1 MKKCMSWVGVMA
13 ILALAVCSIWP
24 RTAETDFSNMVL
36 TGEVLCSENGTVTLN
51 LGELTGNLTPESI
64 SGIKSPVVIPSFVH
78 ANPDS
83 STAETAVQA
92 FISWKRDAVLDLN
105 KAAVYS
111 VSEDGE
117 QLPSSVDD
125 IAPQNLISV
134 TVDDTNRPATVFIL
148 QNTEG
153 VSLDSESVQGS
164 AANTIEEDLSE
175 RGAEYTSTGD
185 DENALR
191 VVGAKATLRHSEV
204 EKQSGSSSD
213 SFRSGRYGLN
223 AALLAT
229 DGAHLSLINGIV
241 NASVDGSTGLFGYGA
256 GTLVNLNG
264 GAITTTGD
272 GGTGVQASGGAQ
284 IQAQDLTAITAGNS
298 ASVICTA
305 RDGRVDADGGTFTSG
320 GYDSPVVY
328 AMGNVTLSQA
338 ELTANNS
345 QALVLE
351 DSPDVIL
358 RSCTVSGNMQ
368 TEETT
373 TETGQTI
380 QLYSSRSDSSQDSAV
395 LRMLG
400 GSLVSKSGN
409 LFYATNTR
417 CDILL
422 NQVNI
427 ENSGSDVLLCA
438 AGNSGIYGTA
448 GENGADVTLTAQ
460 KQQLNGRILVDDISS
475 LHFILEQGSSFSGMI
490 QKTAFEGGTA
500 PNGEITV
507 KIAKGS
513 TWSLTGDSTV
523 DVLQNEGTIVWNGYT
538 ITLADGTVL
547 SA

>member
-1 MKKCMSWVGVMA
+1 MKKCISWVGVMA

-64 SGIKSPVVIPSFVH
+64 SGIRFPVVIPSFVH
-78 ANPDS
+78 AAPDT

-117 QLPSSVDD
+117 QLPGSVDD
-125 IAPQNLISV
+125 IAPQNLIFV

-148 QNTEG
+148 QNTEKIC
-153 VSLDSESVQGS
+153 LDSESVQGS
-164 AANTIEEDLSE
+164 AANTITEDLSE
-175 RGAEYTSTGD
+175 RGTEYTSTGD

-256 GTLVNLNG
+256 GTRINLNG

-284 IQAQDLTAITAGNS
+284 IQVQDLTAITAGNS

-305 RDGRVDADGGTFTSG
+305 RDGRVDADDGMFTSG
-320 GYDSPVVY
+320 GYDSPAVY
-328 AMGNVTLSQA
+328 AMGDVTMSHA

-351 DSPDVIL
+351 DSPEVIL
-358 RSCTVSGNMQ
+358 RNCTVSGNMQ
-368 TEETT
+368 TEEAT

-400 GSLVSKSGN
+400 GSLASKSGN
-409 LFYATNTR
+409 LFNATNTR
-417 CDILL
+417 CEILL

-438 AGNSGIYGTA
+438 TGNNGIYGTA
-448 GENGADVTLTAQ
+448 GENGADVTLRAQ

-490 QKTAFEGGTA
+490 QKTAFEGSTA

-513 TWSLTGDSTV
+513 TWSLTGNSTV
-523 DVLQNEGTIVWNGYT
+523 DILQNEGTIVWNGYT

>member
-1 MKKCMSWVGVMA
+1 MKKCISWVGVMA

-153 VSLDSESVQGS
+153 MRLDSESAQGS

-305 RDGRVDADGGTFTSG
+305 RDGRVDANGGTFTSG

-368 TEETT
+368 TEKTT

-380 QLYSSRSDSSQDSAV
+380 HLYSSRSDSSQDSAV

-490 QKTAFEGGTA
+490 QQTSFEGGTA

>member
-1 MKKCMSWVGVMA
+1 MKKCISWVGVMA
-13 ILALAVCSIWP
+13 ILTLAVCSIWP

-36 TGEVLCSENGTVTLN
+36 TGEVLCYENGTVTLN

-148 QNTEG
+148 QNTKRM
-153 VSLDSESVQGS
+153 SLDSESVQGS

-368 TEETT
+368 TEKTT

-422 NQVNI
+422 NQVSI